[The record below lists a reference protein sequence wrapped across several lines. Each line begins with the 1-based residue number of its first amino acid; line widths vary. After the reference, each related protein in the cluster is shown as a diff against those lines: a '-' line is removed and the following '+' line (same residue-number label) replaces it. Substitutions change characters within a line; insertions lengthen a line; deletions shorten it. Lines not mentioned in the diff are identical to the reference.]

1 MCAFNVLISF
11 VYLSQ
16 KI

>member
-1 MCAFNVLISF
+1 ME
-11 VYLSQ
+11 YLSQ